1 MEWRTIRG
9 LTLAE
14 LLIAIAIG
22 ATLFGVALPTFT
34 DLIERQRGW
43 TALNALHTSLHQAR
57 SYAARHH
64 VQVSVCRSMDQ
75 TTCLSGQRWS
85 DGWIVFED
93 PSNLR
98 DCSVTSSG
106 VCDHGG
112 RVLSVSPG
120 TGNGIYITANHFVRN
135 TVRFYPEGFARASN
149 GTFTACSADGEVLRG
164 MVLAFSG
171 RVRVA
176 DAGDNTGC

>member
-1 MEWRTIRG
+1 MERRSHSG
-9 LTLAE
+9 FTLVE
-14 LLIAIAIG
+14 LLIAIVVAAI
-22 ATLFGVALPTFT
+22 LFAVAIPSFKEL
-34 DLIERQRGW
+34 LERQRSW
-43 TALNALHTSLHQAR
+43 SSLNELRTGLHQAR
-57 SYAARHH
+57 EYAARHA
-64 VQVSVCRSMDQ
+64 VRITVCRSADGD
-75 TTCLSGQRWS
+75 TCLAGDRWS

-171 RVRVA
+171 RARVA
-176 DAGDNTGC
+176 EAGDNTSC